1 MAMLQTASKKSE
13 DRVKQLLKAT
23 AKVGLWTLLSRIL
36 GFLRDLVLARQF
48 GAGNAMDAFLVAFK
62 IPNFFRRL
70 FAEGAFAQAFVPL
83 LSEYR
88 YQKPEEL
95 KAFIAVVMGALAGF
109 LLLLTLIVIA
119 LAPWVVQLFAP
130 GFAEGS
136 ARQLLA
142 ADMLRWTFPYLL
154 LISLTAF
161 AGAILN
167 SYQKFA
173 IPAFTPVLLNL
184 TMLGAALLV
193 APYLEIGEYAL
204 AWAVFAAGV
213 LQLLFQLPFLRALG
227 FLLWPRWQ
235 PGHPGLAKLW
245 VLMLPAMFAASV
257 AQINLL
263 LDSILASFLA
273 NGSVSWLYYGDRL
286 AEFPLG
292 VLGIALSTVVL
303 PTLAKNFQQQ
313 DFGQYR
319 QNLHW
324 ASQFLWLMALP
335 ATLGLLLLAWP
346 IIVTFFHYQAF
357 THLDAAMTT
366 LALIAYSLGLPAFM
380 RIKVLASAFYAR
392 QEMRVPV
399 RIAIIALV
407 ANMAMNLFFL
417 FIFHY
422 FHLAGAHAGL
432 ALATSLAAWLNSSLL
447 ERALA
452 RLLAREYPNAVVIAD
467 TWRFSPGLATGLLV
481 MTLTLW
487 LATPEVLWWLDAS
500 GGQRTLVL
508 LGLLALG
515 GVSFFLA
522 LFSFGFRLRL
532 LWQAAKAPPG

>member
-1 MAMLQTASKKSE
+1 M
-13 DRVKQLLKAT
+13 KQLLKAT

-88 YQKPEEL
+88 YQKPDEL
-95 KAFIAVVMGALAGF
+95 KVFIAVVMGALSGF
-109 LLLLTLIVIA
+109 LLLLTLLVIA

-173 IPAFTPVLLNL
+173 VPAFTPVLLNL
-184 TMLGAALLV
+184 TLLGAALWV
-193 APYLEIGEYAL
+193 APQLAVGEYAL
-204 AWAVFAAGV
+204 AWAVLAAGV
-213 LQLLFQLPFLRALG
+213 IQFMFQLPFLRALG
-227 FLLWPRWQ
+227 LLLWPRWQ

-245 VLMLPAMFAASV
+245 TLMLPAMFAASV

-263 LDSILASFLA
+263 LDSVLASFLA

-303 PTLAKNFQQQ
+303 PTLAKNFQQR
-313 DFGQYR
+313 DFLQYR

-324 ASQFLWLMALP
+324 AGQLLWLMALP

-392 QEMRVPV
+392 QEMRIPV
-399 RIAIIALV
+399 RIAVIALV
-407 ANMAMNLFFL
+407 ANMVMNLLFL
-417 FIFHY
+417 FVFQQFNLY
-422 FHLAGAHAGL
+422 GAHAGL

-447 ERALA
+447 ERALQ
-452 RLLAREYPNAVVIAD
+452 RLLAREYPDAVAAAD

-487 LATPEVLWWLDAS
+487 LATPDVLWWLDAS

-508 LGLLALG
+508 LGLLAAG
-515 GVSFFLA
+515 GLSLLLT

-532 LWQAAKAPPG
+532 LWQAPKTPVE